1 MAVSEFD
8 MKRQRDEIQEYLAKI
23 RKTVAE
29 SEAMAQQ
36 VELRLQETDRL
47 LASQGLTREQVLSFR
62 FTDEQR
68 ELVNRELQ
76 RRGLGRLDFTDHESF
91 DDLTDAMR
99 AKTDDAPAEAPQAER
114 RDEVEERADRF
125 RMMMREYRVT

>member
-1 MAVSEFD
+1 MAEPEFD

-36 VELRLQETDRL
+36 VELRIQETDRL
-47 LASQGLTREQVLSFR
+47 LASQGLTREQVLGFQ

-68 ELVNRELQ
+68 ELVNRELE
-76 RRGLGRLDFTDHESF
+76 RRGLGRLDFSTHEGF

-99 AKTDDAPAEAPQAER
+99 MKSDDMVAEESWQR
-114 RDEVEERADRF
+114 HDEVAERADRF
-125 RMMMREYRVT
+125 RMMMKEFRVS

>member
-1 MAVSEFD
+1 MAEPEFD

-36 VELRLQETDRL
+36 IDLRIQETDRL
-47 LASQGLTREQVLSFR
+47 LASQGLTREQVLGFQ

-68 ELVNRELQ
+68 ELVNRELE
-76 RRGLGRLDFTDHESF
+76 RRGLGRLDFSSHEGF
-91 DDLTDAMR
+91 DDLTDTMR
-99 AKTDDAPAEAPQAER
+99 AKSDEPVAEEPQQR
-114 RDEVEERADRF
+114 HDEVAERADRF
-125 RMMMREYRVT
+125 RMMMREYRIS

>member
-1 MAVSEFD
+1 MAEPEFD

-29 SEAMAQQ
+29 SEAMVQQ
-36 VELRLQETDRL
+36 VELRIQETDRL
-47 LASQGLTREQVLSFR
+47 LASQGLTREQVLSFQ

-68 ELVNRELQ
+68 ELVNRELE
-76 RRGLGRLDFTDHESF
+76 RRGLGRLDFSTHEGF
-91 DDLTDAMR
+91 DDLTDVMR
-99 AKTDDAPAEAPQAER
+99 AKDDDAAAEEPQQR
-114 RDEVEERADRF
+114 PDEVAERADRF

>member
-1 MAVSEFD
+1 MAEPEFD

-36 VELRLQETDRL
+36 VELRIQETDRL
-47 LASQGLTREQVLSFR
+47 LASQGLTREQVLGFQ

-68 ELVNRELQ
+68 ELVNRELE
-76 RRGLGRLDFTDHESF
+76 RRGLGRLDFSTHEGF

-99 AKTDDAPAEAPQAER
+99 MKSDDMVAEESRQR
-114 RDEVEERADRF
+114 HDEVAERADRF
-125 RMMMREYRVT
+125 RMMMKEFRVS

>member
-1 MAVSEFD
+1 

-47 LASQGLTREQVLSFR
+47 LASQGLTREQVLSFK

-76 RRGLGRLDFTDHESF
+76 RRGLGRLDFVTHEGF
-91 DDLTDAMR
+91 DELTDAMR
-99 AKTDDAPAEAPQAER
+99 AKSDDVPAPEPESQP

>member
-1 MAVSEFD
+1 MAEPEFD

-36 VELRLQETDRL
+36 VELRIQETDRL
-47 LASQGLTREQVLSFR
+47 LASQGLTREQVLGFQ
-62 FTDEQR
+62 FTDDQR
-68 ELVNRELQ
+68 ELVNRELE
-76 RRGLGRLDFTDHESF
+76 RRGLGRLDFSTHEGF

-99 AKTDDAPAEAPQAER
+99 MKSDDMVAEESWQR
-114 RDEVEERADRF
+114 HDEVAERADRF
-125 RMMMREYRVT
+125 RMMMKEFRVS